1 MGVLSASLLLLA
13 APLALTQQVQ
23 PPGTPFPESTYRNAT
38 DPRALPGAQS
48 GQTSPPF
55 YPSPWGDG
63 AGNWSEAYDKA
74 REFVSQLTLLE
85 KVNLTT
91 GVGWQSDRCVGNSGN
106 IPRINF
112 PGLCLQDS
120 PLGVR
125 FGDFASAYPAGVT
138 VAATWDRRL
147 MRQRGVDMGA
157 EHRGKGIDIQLGPAI
172 GPLGRTPAGGRNW
185 EGFSPD
191 PVLTGIAVY
200 ETVQGIQSSNVI
212 ACTKHYIMNEQE
224 HFRQPSNGLES
235 LSSNIDD
242 ATIHELYLWP
252 FADAVR
258 AGTGAIMCS
267 YNQINNSYA
276 CQNSDTQNRLLKA
289 ELGFQGM
296 ILSDWS
302 AQHSGVSSALAG
314 LDLTMPG
321 DVGFTSGTS
330 YWGSN
335 LTIAV
340 LNGTVPQWRL
350 DDMAVRIM
358 AAYYYVGRDT
368 VEVEPNFSSWT
379 KDTEGDRFFL
389 SQTGFG
395 VINEHTDVQDDHAA
409 VIREVAAKG
418 TVLLKNNGALP
429 LDAKSI
435 KLTGVFGE
443 DAGPNPDGPNGCSDR
458 GCNQGTLAM
467 GWGSGTADFPYLVTP
482 QQAIEG
488 EARAA
493 GRNIE
498 TILDNYASSQIS
510 TLAERVNDV
519 AGSAIVFVNSNA
531 GEGYITV
538 DNNEG
543 DRNNLTLWGNGE
555 AVVTGVASQ
564 CNNTIVVIHSV
575 GPVLVTDWYQ
585 NPNITAIVWAG
596 IPGQESGN
604 AIADVLYGKINPS
617 GKLPFTMG
625 SYRGEY
631 GADVIYVPNNGAGA
645 PQDNFQEGVFID
657 YRAFDK
663 FNITPIY
670 EFGYGL
676 SYTTFEYSNL
686 QVTARNAAPYTPASG
701 NTEAAPTY
709 GTIDNMTSSYV
720 FPPGFVQ
727 LDRYIYPYL
736 NASTLREAAQD
747 PNYGIN
753 YTFPADGYDSSPQPR
768 LPASGAPGGNPGLYE
783 VLYTVTADVRNTGD
797 VAGEEV
803 AQLYV
808 SLGGFNP
815 RVQLRGFEKQLIQPG
830 ETATFSFDITRR
842 DLSNWDVTQD
852 NWVVYDFPKSVYV
865 GASSRKLP
873 LSAPLTGAGGSPAPP
888 GNYTG
893 SGYGRRY

>member
-1 MGVLSASLLLLA
+1 MGLLSTLLLA
-13 APLALTQQVQ
+13 APLALAQQVQ

-55 YPSPWGDG
+55 YPSPWGEG
-63 AGNWSEAYDKA
+63 LGNWSEAYSRA
-74 REFVSQLTLLE
+74 RDFVSGLTLVE

-91 GVGWQSDRCVGNSGN
+91 GVGWTSDRCVGNAGQ
-106 IPRINF
+106 IPRLNF

-120 PLGVR
+120 PLGIR
-125 FGDFASAYPAGVT
+125 FADFATAQPAGVNA
-138 VAATWDRRL
+138 AATWDRRL
-147 MRQRGVDMGA
+147 IRQRGVNMGA
-157 EHRGKGIDIQLGPAI
+157 EHRDKGIDIQLGPVV
-172 GPLGRTPAGGRNW
+172 GGLGRVPAGGRNW

-191 PVLTGIAVY
+191 PVLSAIAVT

-212 ACTKHYIMNEQE
+212 ACTKHFIMNEQE
-224 HFRQPSNGLES
+224 HFRQPTASLGIEA
-235 LSSNIDD
+235 LSSNLDD
-242 ATIHELYLWP
+242 ATMHELYLWP
-252 FADAVR
+252 FAAAVR

-267 YNQINNSYA
+267 YQQINNSYG

-289 ELGFQGM
+289 ELGFQGI

-321 DVGFTSGTS
+321 DVGFNSGNS
-330 YWGSN
+330 YWGAN

-358 AAYYYVGRDT
+358 ASYFYVGRDT
-368 VEVEPNFSSWT
+368 VQTEPNFSSWT
-379 KDTEGDRFFL
+379 DATEDNRFFF
-389 SQTGFG
+389 SKTGFQ
-395 VINEHTDVQDDHAA
+395 VVNEHVDVQDDHATNA
-409 VIREVAAKG
+409 REVAAKG
-418 TVLLKNNGALP
+418 TVLLKNTGALP
-429 LDAKSI
+429 LNAENI
-435 KLTGVFGE
+435 RLTGIFGE
-443 DAGPNPDGPNGCSDR
+443 DAGANPDGPNGCNDR

-467 GWGSGTADFPYLVTP
+467 SWGSGTADFPYLVTP
-482 QQAIEG
+482 QQAIER
-488 EARAA
+488 EALDA
-493 GRNIE
+493 GRNVE
-498 TILDNYASSQIS
+498 TILDNFGAATQIS
-510 TLAERVNDV
+510 NLASRVNDV
-519 AGSAIVFVNSNA
+519 GGVCLAFVNSNA

-555 AVVTGVASQ
+555 TVVLGVASQ
-564 CNNTIVVIHSV
+564 CNNTVVVIHSV

-585 NPNITAIVWAG
+585 NPNITAILWAG

-604 AIADVLYGKINPS
+604 AIADVLYGKVNPS

-631 GADVIYVPNNGAGA
+631 GADVIYVPNNGAGT

-663 FNITPIY
+663 LNVTPIY

-686 QVTARNAAPYTPASG
+686 VVTPRDAAPYTPASG
-701 NTEAAPTY
+701 NTPAASTY
-709 GTIDNMTSSYV
+709 GTVDNNTAAYV

-736 NASTLREAAQD
+736 NASTLREASQD
-747 PNYGIN
+747 PRYGQNYS
-753 YTFPADGYDSSPQPR
+753 FPAGGYDASPQPR
-768 LPASGAPGGNPGLYE
+768 LPASGAPGGNPGLYD
-783 VLYTVTADVRNTGD
+783 VLYTVTADVRNTGS

-808 SLGGFNP
+808 GLGGFNP
-815 RVQLRGFEKQLIQPG
+815 RVQLRDFDKQLINPG
-830 ETATFSFDITRR
+830 ETKTYSFEITRK

-852 NWVVYDFPKSVYV
+852 NWVIYDFPKTVYV

-873 LSAPLTGAGGSPAPP
+873 LQAPLAGAGGTAPPP
-888 GNYTG
+888 GNY
-893 SGYGRRY
+893 SAPAYGRH